1 MPISV
6 WKEVPSEPMDILCP
20 SCKSKMEAATDPR
33 GGGRK
38 HYQCPR
44 CDGEYVL
51 PARKP
56 ADRRPEAATSSEAAS
71 PPVGDVT
78 LPGASFGGLP
88 GGEWQI
94 PEELRFS
101 LKVLEGS
108 DTGKVFEVTRSRVT
122 VGREEGEILLGDPL
136 VSRKH
141 AAFEVYG
148 IHHIVLK
155 DLASTNGTYL
165 NDRLIAFSKLNHG
178 DRIRIGST
186 VLLAEIQV
194 GG

>member
-1 MPISV
+1 MPAA
-6 WKEVPSEPMDILCP
+6 EMLCP

-33 GGGRK
+33 GGGRR
-38 HYQCPR
+38 HYTCPR
-44 CDGEYVL
+44 CEGEYVV

-56 ADRRPEAATSSEAAS
+56 PGAPAEAAQAAS
-71 PPVGDVT
+71 PTAPPVGDVT
-78 LPGASFGGLP
+78 LPGVSIAGIP
-88 GGEWQI
+88 GGEWKV

-108 DTGKVFEVTRSRVT
+108 ESGKVFEITHSRVT

-136 VSRKH
+136 ISRKH

-148 IHHIVLK
+148 SHHIVVK

-165 NDRLIAFSKLNHG
+165 NDRLIAYSKLNHG
-178 DRIRIGST
+178 DRIRMGST
-186 VLLAEIQV
+186 LLEAVIEIA
-194 GG
+194 G

>member
-1 MPISV
+1 M
-6 WKEVPSEPMDILCP
+6 EVLCP
-20 SCKSKMEAATDPR
+20 SCQSKMEAATDPR
-33 GGGRK
+33 GGGRR
-38 HYQCPR
+38 HYTCPR

-56 ADRRPEAATSSEAAS
+56 PAPAAAAPEEAPPDA

-78 LPGASFGGLP
+78 LPGVSLGGIP
-88 GGEWQI
+88 GVEWKV
-94 PEELRFS
+94 PEELRFA
-101 LKVLEGS
+101 LKVLEG
-108 DTGKVFEVTRSRVT
+108 TEPGKVFEVTRSRVT

-148 IHHIVLK
+148 SHHIVLK

-165 NDRLIAFSKLNHG
+165 NDRLIAYSKLNHG
-178 DRIRIGST
+178 DRIRMGST
-186 VLLAEIQV
+186 LLEAVIEIA
-194 GG
+194 G

>member
-1 MPISV
+1 M
-6 WKEVPSEPMDILCP
+6 EMLCP
-20 SCKSKMEAATDPR
+20 SCHSKMEAATDPR
-33 GGGRK
+33 GGGRR
-38 HYQCPR
+38 HYTCPR
-44 CDGEYVL
+44 CEGEYVV

-56 ADRRPEAATSSEAAS
+56 PEPPPPAAPEAAPEG

-78 LPGASFGGLP
+78 LPGVSLGGIP
-88 GGEWQI
+88 GVEWKV

-101 LKVLEGS
+101 LKVLEGTES
-108 DTGKVFEVTRSRVT
+108 GKVFEVTRSRVT

-148 IHHIVLK
+148 SHHIVLK

-165 NDRLIAFSKLNHG
+165 NDRLIAYSKLNHG
-178 DRIRIGST
+178 DRIRMGST
-186 VLLAEIQV
+186 LLEAVIEIA
-194 GG
+194 G